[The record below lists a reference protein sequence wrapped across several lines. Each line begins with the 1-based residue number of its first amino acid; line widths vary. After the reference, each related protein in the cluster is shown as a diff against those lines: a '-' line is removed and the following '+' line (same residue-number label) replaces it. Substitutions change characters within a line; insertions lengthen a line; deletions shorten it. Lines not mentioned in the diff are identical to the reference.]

1 MLELM
6 FVLEV
11 WLVKKVHR
19 ITLLHDLGDTIGFLP
34 KDFISIQVKND
45 LMVTHSLG
53 IDKCNKICNKLF
65 PWIWRSLGL
74 LVSHIDL
81 LLGPSTAVGI
91 GISHTLIPC
100 NDSDFCVFL
109 SC

>member
-1 MLELM
+1 M

-11 WLVKKVHR
+11 QLVEKVHP
-19 ITLLHDLGDTIGFLP
+19 ITLSHDLGDTIGFLP
-34 KDFISIQVKND
+34 KDFVSIQVKND
-45 LMVTHSLG
+45 LMVARSLG

-65 PWIWRSLGL
+65 PQSWRSLGL
-74 LVSHIDL
+74 SVSHIDL

-91 GISHTLIPC
+91 GIPHTSIPC

-109 SC
+109 SH